1 MATAIPGT
9 QTSPFI
15 SNPPQ
20 TIGKNVSTL
29 QKSVSA
35 ISGAFIT
42 SLLVTPLDV
51 VRVRLQSQ
59 QPTSSPIINNG
70 VTQPRLGYSTLGPG
84 GRSGVTAC
92 CREVFF
98 SRSWNGNG
106 NGNAAQCT

>member
-9 QTSPFI
+9 QTSPF
-15 SNPPQ
+15 SNPPPQ
-20 TIGKNVSTL
+20 SVGNNVSAI

-59 QPTSSPIINNG
+59 QPTAP
-70 VTQPRLGYSTLGPG
+70 TAST
-84 GRSGVTAC
+84 
-92 CREVFF
+92 E
-98 SRSWNGNG
+98 
-106 NGNAAQCT
+106 